1 MWMVNRLNDVL
12 CVILKPKFIFAFLCV
27 LRIPDLF
34 DPRPGIKILC
44 DIIFQNSL
52 QILVNKKTFT
62 LFYRNTDSSG
72 VVSGLDSEMFLD
84 FPDMGEVA
92 IDSIFEQVSG
102 RDEDGDSL
110 PRKLYN
116 YFYSYKENS
125 CKLAFDI
132 TKGCIIIY
140 EYHFKIDFLFHNIAF
155 Y

>member
-1 MWMVNRLNDVL
+1 MVNRFNDVL

-52 QILVNKKTFT
+52 QILVNKNTFT

-140 EYHFKIDFLFHNIAF
+140 EYFQN
-155 Y
+155 

>member
-1 MWMVNRLNDVL
+1 MGMVNHLNDVL
-12 CVILKPKFIFAFLCV
+12 CVILKPKFVFAFLCV

-34 DPRPGIKILC
+34 DPRPGIIIHC

-52 QILVNKKTFT
+52 QIRVNKQTFT

-102 RDEDGDSL
+102 RDENGESL

-125 CKLAFDI
+125 CKLAFNI
-132 TKGCIIIY
+132 KKGCMSIY
-140 EYHFKIDFLFHNIAF
+140 EYN
-155 Y
+155 

>member
-1 MWMVNRLNDVL
+1 MVNRLNNVL

-52 QILVNKKTFT
+52 QIVVNKRTFT

-102 RDEDGDSL
+102 RDENGDSL

-125 CKLAFDI
+125 CKLVFNI
-132 TKGCIIIY
+132 EKCCIIIY
-140 EYHFKIDFLFHNIAF
+140 LNSFQN
-155 Y
+155 

>member
-1 MWMVNRLNDVL
+1 MAHV
-12 CVILKPKFIFAFLCV
+12 
-27 LRIPDLF
+27 
-34 DPRPGIKILC
+34 
-44 DIIFQNSL
+44 SL
-52 QILVNKKTFT
+52 QILVNKQTLT

-102 RDEDGDSL
+102 RDENGESL

-125 CKLAFDI
+125 CKLAFNI
-132 TKGCIIIY
+132 EKGCMSI
-140 EYHFKIDFLFHNIAF
+140 
-155 Y
+155 